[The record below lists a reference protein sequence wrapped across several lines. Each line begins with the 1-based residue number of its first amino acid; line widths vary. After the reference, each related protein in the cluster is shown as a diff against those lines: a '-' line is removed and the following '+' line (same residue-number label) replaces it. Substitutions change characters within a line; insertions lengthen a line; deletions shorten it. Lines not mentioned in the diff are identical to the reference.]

1 MDSAGGIDENRD
13 AQENGSDSMR
23 RWTVLSLAV
32 FALLSVFLLAV
43 AWEFVFKDLIGP
55 LLADDYREESFQEP
69 WEYVITT
76 TFFAALALIIPALL
90 STRLATEVN
99 TTSGRIKTLNASL
112 ETRVVERT
120 WDLLG
125 EIAERK
131 QAEKA
136 LRDGEARMRDLVEYT
151 SDWIWEMDAD
161 LRFSYFSRRFLEV
174 TGIRPEALL
183 GKTRRELGR
192 GDVDKEKWRRH
203 LADLEA
209 RRPFRDFR
217 YKFVHRDGRTLHFLT
232 NGKPVFD
239 QAGTFRG
246 YRGVGSDI
254 TARVNAEEQARSVRE
269 RLAIAIDGLSEHF
282 VLFDSE
288 DRIVLTNAAWRELNQ
303 KIGDMTAPGV
313 RFEDHL
319 RAAVKARLVPEAVG
333 REEEWLR

>member
-1 MDSAGGIDENRD
+1 
-13 AQENGSDSMR
+13 MR
-23 RWTVLSLAV
+23 RRTILSLAGLT
-32 FALLSVFLLAV
+32 LLSVFLLVV
-43 AWEFVFKDLIGP
+43 AWEFVIEDLIGP
-55 LLADDYREESFQEP
+55 LLVTDYKEESFQEH

-76 TFFAALALIIPALL
+76 IVFAALAVIIPTVL

-99 TTSGRIKTLNASL
+99 ATSRRIKALNAKL

-136 LRDGEARMRDLVEYT
+136 LRDSEARMRDLVEYT

-174 TGIRPEALL
+174 TGIRPEMLL

-192 GDVDKEKWRRH
+192 GDMGKEKWRRH
-203 LADLEA
+203 LADLEE

-217 YKFVHRDGRTLHFLT
+217 YKFVHEDGRTLHFLT

-239 QAGTFRG
+239 KAGSFRG

-254 TARVNAEEQARSVRE
+254 TARVNAEEQA
-269 RLAIAIDGLSEHF
+269 
-282 VLFDSE
+282 
-288 DRIVLTNAAWRELNQ
+288 
-303 KIGDMTAPGV
+303 
-313 RFEDHL
+313 
-319 RAAVKARLVPEAVG
+319 
-333 REEEWLR
+333 